1 MALPNRLPVRPSPAR
16 LTFITD
22 DMFKAHTRGTKSFTP
37 GEDFGRTSE
46 GIRRGEGIPEMTLD
60 GRQFME
66 QAGVRGAR
74 GGVIRGNEDE
84 LDELLNGIGEF
95 KSSEL
100 YDDLITK
107 LPKNTSVAT
116 AMEMTTVRQEM
127 AFGLQALKAEL
138 QMAMEMMPKGG
149 QQQAKKIMSEL
160 DSVFDELM
168 SAARSSDGLVKG
180 YSAKGVSGDVLD
192 GIRRK
197 LADQA
202 NAQVVGREILENPMT
217 YNKPTPDNPFND
229 FGDLL

>member
-1 MALPNRLPVRPSPAR
+1 MAIPHRLPVRPSPAR

-22 DMFKAHTRGTKSFTP
+22 DMFKAHTRSTKSLTP

-66 QAGVRGAR
+66 QAGFRGAR
-74 GGVIRGNEDE
+74 GGVIRGEADE
-84 LDELLNGIGEF
+84 LDELMNGIGEF

-100 YDDLITK
+100 YDDLIQK

-127 AFGLQALKAEL
+127 AFGLQALKSEI
-138 QMAMEMMPKGG
+138 QMAMEMMPKGA
-149 QQQAKKIMSEL
+149 QTQAKKIMSEL
-160 DSVFDELM
+160 DETFDALM
-168 SAARSSDGLVKG
+168 FAARQSDGLVKG

-192 GIRRK
+192 KIRYK